1 MQHRILRPLLL
12 LTALVMLLGA
22 WTLSAAALEE
32 TAIGIGIV
40 TTDNGLYVRNEPST
54 SGEIVAAAHGEDA
67 VVVLAQVDDWYHV
80 IYNLEEGYVHSDYI
94 QFKERENVELGDGI
108 ITETKVNLRAG
119 PGTDN
124 GIVCAMV
131 EDETAQI
138 IGFNC
143 GWFKVVFNGLTGYV
157 RSDLMDLTEKP
168 LTNSDGFGFSRVT
181 TSDGAVQSNA
191 VIAGD
196 TGASYTAPAAP
207 TAPTAPTVPAE
218 TSGNPT
224 ADSLVE
230 YAKTL
235 LGCPYVYG
243 GTSTSGFD
251 CSGFAQYVYKQY
263 GYSLNRTA
271 NDQMKN
277 GISVTVPEL
286 QPGDLVFF
294 GYNGYSNHVGIYI
307 GGNQFIHAA
316 NPSSGVVITGL
327 YTDYYSSSYLGA
339 RRIIN

>member
-1 MQHRILRPLLL
+1 MQHRILRLALI
-12 LTALVMLLGA
+12 LTALVTLLGVC
-22 WTLSAAALEE
+22 TISAAALDD

-40 TTDNGLYVRNEPST
+40 TTDNGLYVRSEAST
-54 SGEIVAAAHGEDA
+54 SSTIIAAASGEDA
-67 VVVLAQVDDWYHV
+67 LVILNQEGDWYHV
-80 IYNLEEGYVHSDYI
+80 IYNLEEGYVHGDYV
-94 QFKERENVELGDGI
+94 QFKERENVELGNGI
-108 ITETKVNLRAG
+108 ITETKVNLRSG
-119 PGTDN
+119 PGVEN
-124 GIVCAMV
+124 GIVCAML
-131 EDETAQI
+131 EDDTAEI

-143 GWFKVVFNGLTGYV
+143 GWFKVIYNGLTGYI

-168 LTNSDGFGFSRVT
+168 LSNSDGYGFSRVT
-181 TSDGAVQSNA
+181 SNDGAVQSAA

-196 TGASYTAPAAP
+196 NGASYTYTTP
-207 TAPTAPTVPAE
+207 
-218 TSGNPT
+218 SYSSST

-277 GISVTVPEL
+277 GTAVSVADL
-286 QPGDLVFF
+286 MPGDLVFF
-294 GYNGYSNHVGIYI
+294 GYSGYSNHVGIYI
-307 GGNQFIHAA
+307 GNYQFIHAA
-316 NPSSGVVITGL
+316 NPSSGVVITNL
-327 YTDYYSSSYLGA
+327 YSDYYSSSFIGA
-339 RRIIN
+339 RRIIS

>member
-1 MQHRILRPLLL
+1 MQHRMLRLTLL
-12 LTALVMLLGA
+12 LTALVMLLGV

-40 TTDNGLYVRNEPST
+40 TTENGLYVRSEPST

-67 VVVLAQVDDWYHV
+67 LVVLDQDGEWYHV
-80 IYNLEEGYVHSDYI
+80 IYNLEEGYVHSDYV

-108 ITETKVNLRAG
+108 ITEPKVNLRAG
-119 PGTDN
+119 PGTEN
-124 GIVCAMV
+124 GIVCAML

-181 TSDGAVQSNA
+181 TNDGAVQSAA

-196 TGASYTAPAAP
+196 SGANYTYTAPVEPAAP
-207 TAPTAPTVPAE
+207 EAPVVTA
-218 TSGNPT
+218 SNPT

-271 NDQMKN
+271 HDQMKN
-277 GISVTVPEL
+277 GTSVTVAEL

-294 GYNGYSNHVGIYI
+294 GYGGYSNHVGIYI
-307 GGNQFIHAA
+307 GGYQFIHAA
-316 NPSSGVVITGL
+316 NPSSGVVITDL
-327 YTDYYSSSYLGA
+327 YSDYYSSSYMGA
-339 RRIIN
+339 RRIIY